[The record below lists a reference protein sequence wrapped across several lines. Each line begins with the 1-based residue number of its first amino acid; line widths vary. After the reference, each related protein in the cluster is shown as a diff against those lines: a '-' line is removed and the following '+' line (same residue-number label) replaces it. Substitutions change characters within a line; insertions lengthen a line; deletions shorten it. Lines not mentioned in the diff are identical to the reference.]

1 MALLAKRSLVTRLA
15 PGAQS
20 GSLAEERQRTLM
32 SLRDHATDVMT
43 RAGLAPDPW
52 QQQVLTSTMAQMLL
66 LCTRQAGKSTVAA
79 ALAVRAALLQAGAL
93 VLVLSPSLRQSGE
106 LFRKVLG
113 HFNALGHPVPVTGES
128 ALRVEFANGSR
139 VVSLPRP
146 AMTPTVPVNDP
157 PRVFRP
163 LDPPFPTPSGR
174 PSWSGLLQL
183 NLVGIP
189 LKAYPAVRQREAP
202 AFHQLHAGCGQRIRC
217 PKHCPVHGPVD
228 SAALVRAYEYGPG
241 QHVIL
246 EADEVDQLRPAQDRA
261 LRLEHFLSPADCDPL
276 FYAGRSLYLLPDGP
290 AAVHGYL
297 VLHAVLVQRDRWAL
311 GRSCW
316 EANGKSRWCGR
327 RRTSSSCTCCI
338 TPNWCVPA
346 RRPASPPVPRR
357 HKNCS
362 WPGNWSMPP
371 AGRRARR
378 RIGTRRRRSCAPW
391 SRPSCKARA
400 WKHPPPRP
408 NSFPSWKPCNRAW
421 PR

>member
-1 MALLAKRSLVTRLA
+1 
-15 PGAQS
+15 
-20 GSLAEERQRTLM
+20 
-32 SLRDHATDVMT
+32 
-43 RAGLAPDPW
+43 
-52 QQQVLTSTMAQMLL
+52 
-66 LCTRQAGKSTVAA
+66 
-79 ALAVRAALLQAGAL
+79 
-93 VLVLSPSLRQSGE
+93 
-106 LFRKVLG
+106 
-113 HFNALGHPVPVTGES
+113 
-128 ALRVEFANGSR
+128 
-139 VVSLPRP
+139 
-146 AMTPTVPVNDP
+146 MTPTVPVNDP

-311 GRSCW
+311 GKIVLGGQRQVALVRPTTDVLVLHVLHYPELVRACPAPGVSPRPTTPQELQLAGQLVDAASGAASASAYRDETAAELRALV
-316 EANGKSRWCGR
+316 EAKLQGQGLE
-327 RRTSSSCTCCI
+327 
-338 TPNWCVPA
+338 
-346 RRPASPPVPRR
+346 ASAPPPQLLPFLEALQQSVATL
-357 HKNCS
+357 S
-362 WPGNWSMPP
+362 
-371 AGRRARR
+371 
-378 RIGTRRRRSCAPW
+378 
-391 SRPSCKARA
+391 
-400 WKHPPPRP
+400 PPPRA
-408 NSFPSWKPCNRAW
+408 KPPARQAPAPRPRKRRRA
-421 PR
+421 